1 MKHGIAGAGIALLQS
16 IRGCHENLSSSG
28 AARLEALPDDERPHK
43 SSLGGQLLT
52 HLRKSPPYLAIAAV
66 LLPGGLLLLPLV
78 MVWRSGSTPTSNK
91 NHRVWQMISWPTFW
105 R

>member
-1 MKHGIAGAGIALLQS
+1 MNKLAMVGTAMCAWAIALV
-16 IRGCHENLSSSG
+16 
-28 AARLEALPDDERPHK
+28 
-43 SSLGGQLLT
+43 GGQLLT
-52 HLRKSPPYLAIAAV
+52 QLRKSPPYLAIALV

-91 NHRVWQMISWPTFW
+91 DHRVSRMITWPTFW

>member
-1 MKHGIAGAGIALLQS
+1 MKYGSAGAGIALLQS
-16 IRGCHENLSSSG
+16 NRGCHENLSSSG
-28 AARLEALPDDERPHK
+28 AAQLPDDERLHN
-43 SSLGGQLLT
+43 SSRGAELLAR
-52 HLRKSPPYLAIAAV
+52 LRKSPPYLAIAAV

-91 NHRVWQMISWPTFW
+91 NHRVSQMISWPTFW

>member
-1 MKHGIAGAGIALLQS
+1 MKYGIAGAGIALLQT
-16 IRGCHENLSSSG
+16 IRRCQQNLSLSG
-28 AARLEALPDDERPHK
+28 PAVLDGLPNHERLHK
-43 SSLGGQLLT
+43 SSLGGQLLAQ
-52 HLRKSPPYLAIAAV
+52 LRKSPPYLAIAAV

-91 NHRVWQMISWPTFW
+91 NHHVSQMITWSAFW